1 MTNILRVLGASTQD
15 YEVSLL
21 ERHGRRLRLQ
31 CSVSIP
37 PGTPTRLMLVGESVL
52 GEVIASEARNGCF
65 EIAMTMKAREV
76 LSGSWRPEW
85 IGLDSQES
93 VMGSLLAMNAH
104 VTLHEEQLRARE
116 AVHHD
121 SKKSG

>member
-1 MTNILRVLGASTQD
+1 MTTVLRVLGASTQD

-31 CSVSIP
+31 CSVSIA

-52 GEVIASEARNGCF
+52 GEVMASEARNGCF

-76 LSGSWRPEW
+76 LPGSWLPEW
-85 IGLDSQES
+85 IGMDSQES

-104 VTLHEEQLRARE
+104 LLHEEQLRARD
-116 AVHHD
+116 AVHCD
-121 SKKSG
+121 LKNSG